1 MGVECRVFRS
11 IAVVLA
17 LAVGLSSTCGARA
30 EDAFR
35 SPDILVLGDSQLSFG
50 AGQAFVDFFRQN
62 AALCGLSRDMSVGV
76 IGVRSSSLAGFTAA
90 SGPAKGLI
98 CDVDKTW
105 KVNAG
110 VYGVLKDSKNPYRQI
125 GQGKAYQFCQKGV
138 TPFQAMFARGYYM
151 PRLLVMF
158 FLGNATDR
166 WAGNPADAMEDVR
179 RTMHDLPPD
188 LPCIFMTTAPAYDL
202 ATVRIRQRAQANI
215 AAAFESE
222 GRRCTFVEGYTP
234 ETIAENR
241 GNSAN
246 FRRKP
251 SGKVKDPYH
260 PTEAAAR
267 QFLALR
273 RGELCRAITKQ
284 MTPD

>member
-1 MGVECRVFRS
+1 MIRS
-11 IAVVLA
+11 ILARVLLCA
-17 LAVGLSSTCGARA
+17 GLIFPWQVSA
-30 EDAFR
+30 EGRFR

-62 AALCGLSRDMSVGV
+62 AAQCGLSRKMSVGV

-110 VYGVLKDSKNPYRQI
+110 VYGVLKDGKNPYRQI

-138 TPFQAMFARGYYM
+138 TPFQAMFAKGYYM
-151 PRLLVMF
+151 PQLLVMF

-166 WAGNPADAMEDVR
+166 WADSPADAMEDVR
-179 RTMHDLPPD
+179 RTMRDVPAD
-188 LPCIFMTTAPAYDL
+188 VPCIFMTTAPAYDQ
-202 ATVRIRQRAQANI
+202 ATVRTRLKAQKNI
-215 AAAFESE
+215 AAAFKQN
-222 GRRCTFVEGYTP
+222 GMRCTFVEGYTP

-241 GNSAN
+241 GNPAN

-251 SGKVKDPYH
+251 SGKVKDPFH

-267 QFLALR
+267 AFLALR
-273 RGELCRAITKQ
+273 RDDLCRAISRQ
-284 MTPD
+284 MSPG

>member
-1 MGVECRVFRS
+1 MRLELKADICVIGAGSAGLSIAAVAAQLGAKVVLIERGRMGGECRVDWN
-11 IAVVLA
+11 AV
-17 LAVGLSSTCGARA
+17 R
-30 EDAFR
+30 E
-35 SPDILVLGDSQLSFG
+35 LGG
-50 AGQAFVDFFRQN
+50 RGQELD
-62 AALCGLSRDMSVGV
+62 
-76 IGVRSSSLAGFTAA
+76 
-90 SGPAKGLI
+90 
-98 CDVDKTW
+98 
-105 KVNAG
+105 
-110 VYGVLKDSKNPYRQI
+110 
-125 GQGKAYQFCQKGV
+125 QFCQKGV

-273 RGELCRAITKQ
+273 RGELCRAITEQ